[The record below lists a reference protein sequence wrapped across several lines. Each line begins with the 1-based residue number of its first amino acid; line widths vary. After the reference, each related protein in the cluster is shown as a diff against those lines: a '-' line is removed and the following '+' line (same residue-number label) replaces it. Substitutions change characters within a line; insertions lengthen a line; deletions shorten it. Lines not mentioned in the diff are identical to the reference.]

1 MGPWY
6 SRGVVRCYLISRK
19 RLAALIS
26 IPVSG
31 RIITVHYRDRRLPQ
45 NHSTSIRDNGRLNG
59 GDPTPKELQRPKRRE
74 EGGMGWTRESFQ
86 RGIIKAA
93 LPSDLESL
101 LGPWLLLRGV
111 QAGERVRYSLSP
123 LRSVR
128 YPSATLSRRS
138 PPFPPN
144 QPTNQPPTRPPASS
158 SYHRSF
164 SASPPQTTPLLTLL
178 IPRFPRKHTHTEARR
193 ST

>member
-1 MGPWY
+1 MMRSLHLFALQQ
-6 SRGVVRCYLISRK
+6 SRQNVRTTG
-19 RLAALIS
+19 A
-26 IPVSG
+26 P
-31 RIITVHYRDRRLPQ
+31 P
-45 NHSTSIRDNGRLNG
+45 
-59 GDPTPKELQRPKRRE
+59 PPE
-74 EGGMGWTRESFQ
+74 EGVPTTKEGGGGGGGRWTRESFQ

-111 QAGERVRYSLSP
+111 QGGERVRYSLSP
-123 LRSVR
+123 PRSVR

-144 QPTNQPPTRPPASS
+144 QPANHPPIRLVLVPSFLLGLATSNYHPPSRPSYPPT
-158 SYHRSF
+158 
-164 SASPPQTTPLLTLL
+164 
-178 IPRFPRKHTHTEARR
+178 PRKHTHTEASR